1 MSFKFKAGKSKK
13 AQVADDM
20 RDRIGADWAVGASVG
35 DVMKLAD
42 YYGCSFGTV
51 REAEQ
56 LLVEEGLLSE
66 IKPGHPTRVIAL
78 PDKTPSPLARLR
90 QLRRDLDAVIAEME
104 CAT

>member
-1 MSFKFKAGKSKK
+1 MSFGFKVGKSKK
-13 AQVADDM
+13 SQVAEDM
-20 RDRIGADWAVGASVG
+20 RNRIGTDWPIGASVG

-66 IKPGHPTRVIAL
+66 IKAGHPTRVIAL
-78 PDKTPSPLARLR
+78 PDKTPSALAKLR
-90 QLRRDLDAVIAEME
+90 QMRRDLDEVIAEME
-104 CAT
+104 RVT